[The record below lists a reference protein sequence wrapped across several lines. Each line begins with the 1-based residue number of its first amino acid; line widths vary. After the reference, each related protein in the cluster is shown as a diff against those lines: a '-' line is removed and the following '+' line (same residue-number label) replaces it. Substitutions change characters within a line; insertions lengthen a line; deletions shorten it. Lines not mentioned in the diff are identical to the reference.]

1 MPVGSICL
9 IRKNGRLLLQERA
22 LGRFGGGK
30 WDCPGGKLRPGESSE
45 ECIVREVAE
54 ETGLRIDGP
63 TYRGSFDVYFGDH
76 EEPDWIVD
84 VFSASRFDGQL
95 QANAEGRLRW
105 FAEDQIPYDRMW
117 ASDRCWLPDLLA
129 GRLDGCRFAAA
140 FWFDERAEQLLRHD
154 VTVSEARHYPG

>member
-30 WDCPGGKLRPGESSE
+30 WDAPGGKLRPGESPE

-54 ETGLRIDGP
+54 ETGLRIDGA
-63 TYRGSFDVYFGDH
+63 TYRGSFDVYFGEH
-76 EEPDWIVD
+76 EQPDWTVD
-84 VFSASRFDGQL
+84 VFSASRFDGRL
-95 QANAEGRLRW
+95 RANAEGRLRW
-105 FAEDQIPYDRMW
+105 FAEDQIPYERMW

-129 GRLDGCRFAAA
+129 GHLNGRRFAAA
-140 FWFDERAEQLLRHD
+140 FWFDEAGEQLLRHSL
-154 VTVSEARHYPG
+154 TVE